1 MLVFFPPSL
10 SAASAG
16 AIKTE
21 PEEGEELVHHLKA
34 EREEELVLKEEAEGS
49 EDGMEEGL
57 EDQRT
62 GDEEDGRNRDGDDG
76 GDAANE
82 PEDLSLVDYSQYDSV
97 AAETH
102 MAAAVGAD
110 GALGSRGVPS
120 RVPAAGKLN
129 CDICGLSCVSINVL
143 LVHKRSH
150 TGEYSNNKPKA

>member
-1 MLVFFPPSL
+1 MFFPPSF
-10 SAASAG
+10 SAPSPG

-21 PEEGEELVHHLKA
+21 AEEGEEFVHHPKVK
-34 EREEELVLKEEAEGS
+34 REEELVLKEEAEGS

-62 GDEEDGRNRDGDDG
+62 GDEEDGRNRDDDDG
-76 GDAANE
+76 GDAATE
-82 PEDLSLVDYSQYDSV
+82 PEDLSLVDYSQCEGAAADS
-97 AAETH
+97 H
-102 MAAAVGAD
+102 MAAAAGAD

-120 RVPAAGKLN
+120 RLQAAGKLN

-150 TGEYSNNKPKA
+150 TGEYGNNKPKA